1 MKPADIKSRLHSH
14 RDEKYAE
21 FSSRLIP
28 GFDKEYFIGVRT
40 PILKK
45 MAREIVRA
53 GGYEEYLTT
62 LPHDTLEEN
71 LLHAFIV
78 SQEKRPIEETL
89 TRIEQF
95 LPYINNW
102 AVCDQFSVKSLG
114 KHPLLTYSH
123 IEQWMKSEHLYTRR
137 FGVVNSMRFFL
148 DDKFK
153 ASMLHDAAQA
163 TTNEYYMQMA
173 VAWYFAT
180 ALAKQWEITIP
191 WIEQRILTNEVHKLT
206 IRKAVESFRITH
218 EQKEYLRQMQ

>member
-1 MKPADIKSRLHSH
+1 MNIAEIKKQLNTL

-28 GFDKEYFIGVRT
+28 GFGKEHFIGVRT

-45 MAREIVRA
+45 MAHEIVRA
-53 GGYEEYLTT
+53 GDYEEFLAT

-71 LLHAFIV
+71 LMHAFIV
-78 SQEKRPIEETL
+78 AHEKRTIDETL

-102 AVCDQFSVKSLG
+102 AVCDQFSVKTLG
-114 KHPLLTYSH
+114 NHPNITYTH
-123 IEQWMKSEHLYTRR
+123 IKQWMKSKHLYTRR

-148 DDKFK
+148 DGKFK

-163 TTNEYYMQMA
+163 TTHEYYMQMA

-180 ALAKQWEITIP
+180 ALAKQWEATIP
-191 WIEQRILTNEVHKLT
+191 YIEQRILAKEVHRLT
-206 IRKAVESFRITH
+206 IRKAIESLRIPP
-218 EQKEYLRQMQ
+218 EQKEYLRKLQ

>member
-1 MKPADIKSRLHSH
+1 METTEIKSRLHSL

-28 GFDKEYFIGVRT
+28 GFGKEYFIGVRT
-40 PILKK
+40 PILRK
-45 MAREIVRA
+45 MAREITRT
-53 GGYEEYLTT
+53 GNYEEYLAT

-114 KHPLLTYSH
+114 NHPQLTYRH

-148 DDKFK
+148 DDKFR

-163 TTNEYYMQMA
+163 TTHEYYMQMA

-180 ALAKQWEITIP
+180 ALSKQWEATIP
-191 WIEQRILTNEVHKLT
+191 YIERRILTKEVHKLT
-206 IRKAVESFRITH
+206 IRKAIESYRITH
-218 EQKEYLRQMQ
+218 EQKEYLRQLQ